1 MIILGCGKS
10 ALVQAVSKNTN
21 LPIIRVVPSLLLRK
35 YIGESSA
42 MTKAIFTAAKKLQP
56 CIIFI
61 DEMDALF
68 RTRNDH
74 ENSIHNRELMTE
86 CTYVHTH
93 TFIYTCN
100 DYLFLHEHFIVGM
113 YFYVCMYVCM
123 YVCVCLSMNSFI
135 CNCIEY

>member
-1 MIILGCGKS
+1 MILGCGKS
-10 ALVQAVSKNTN
+10 ALVQAVSKKTN

-86 CTYVHTH
+86 CTYVHT
-93 TFIYTCN
+93 YV
-100 DYLFLHEHFIVGM
+100 YL
-113 YFYVCMYVCM
+113 YFYWWFCLLWFFNERNVFFSMHVYVC
-123 YVCVCLSMNSFI
+123 I
-135 CNCIEY
+135 

>member
-10 ALVQAVSKNTN
+10 ALVQAVSKKTN

-86 CTYVHTH
+86 CTYLLPQFIQTH
-93 TFIYTCN
+93 L
-100 DYLFLHEHFIVGM
+100 YLLHLIVFCHLNLNFLYSTYPDFTELVFFPM
-113 YFYVCMYVCM
+113 
-123 YVCVCLSMNSFI
+123 
-135 CNCIEY
+135 